1 MTVRPQHFA
10 FALLASALA
19 AGLPALAAVP
29 QFANTDE
36 NVAALGLNVKVFVKA
51 ESIPASTPNQR
62 HFTYTRGSET
72 RKVTKFDV
80 REVWLMSQR
89 GGVWRNK
96 AGDTLTLA
104 RPTALLP
111 KRLDELEE
119 RDKISAAIQ
128 EGEAEFA
135 ESAKDLLYDWIA
147 DFAGLNVDK
156 TAITSIKTGVSV
168 AAAGQVETGDPRRV
182 AAVFRMRT
190 KDGGTGPWNWVEFS
204 LVDPISPK
212 DAKALVS
219 AFIKGV
225 KVERQAMAPKSS
237 AAATA
242 SHADDPRRE
251 DAKRAISGGGGW
263 WWSENDDYIFL
274 TNMSKSKGEAFI
286 RDTQR
291 TMSAMRKAY
300 ERYVPATK
308 PVGTGV
314 VRVFSG
320 HDEYRKYLST
330 FSADSATLM
339 DSVGLW
345 SPSREELLVEYREDK
360 SKTLETMRHEAFHQ
374 YLYYATGGVPHMT
387 WFNEGHAT
395 LFENVRYNPGTGE
408 VRVLCAGNRANWV
421 KRDPERIAAII
432 PTIITMSRDEYY
444 SGDVNDHYV
453 AGWALCYFL
462 AKGVHKARGFE
473 AYREVIPVYLKGL
486 EEGLSPVE
494 ANERAW
500 APVAGRDLSADF
512 LKFWKSARSAETYE
526 PKP

>member
-1 MTVRPQHFA
+1 MNVRQQLYS

-36 NVAALGLNVKVFVKA
+36 NVAALGLSVKVFVKA

-62 HFTYTRGSET
+62 TFTFTKGGES
-72 RKVTKFDV
+72 RKVSMFDV

-111 KRLDELEE
+111 KVLGELEE
-119 RDKISAAIQ
+119 RDKISAAIK

-135 ESAKDLLYDWIA
+135 ESAKDLLYDWIS
-147 DFAGLNVDK
+147 DFAGLKVDK
-156 TAITSIKTGVSV
+156 SALTQIKTGVSV
-168 AAAGQVETGDPRRV
+168 AAARQVETGDSRRV

-204 LVDPISPK
+204 LVDPITPK
-212 DAKALVS
+212 DGKALVS

-225 KVERQAMAPKSS
+225 KVERLAMAPKSS
-237 AAATA
+237 AATA

-320 HDEYRKYLST
+320 HDDYCKYLST

-339 DSVGLW
+339 DSIGLW
-345 SPSREELLVEYREDK
+345 APAREELLVEYRDDK
-360 SKTLETMRHEAFHQ
+360 AKTLETMRHEAFHQ
-374 YLYYATGGVPHMT
+374 YLYYATGCGNHMT

-395 LFENVRYNPGTGE
+395 LFENIRYNPGTGE
-408 VRVLCAGNRANWV
+408 VRVLCSGNRAEWV
-421 KRDPERIAAII
+421 KRGPERIAATI
-432 PTIITMSRDEYY
+432 PQIITMSRDQYY
-444 SGDVNDHYV
+444 SGDVNSHYV

-462 AKGVHKARGFE
+462 SKGVHKVRGFE
-473 AYREVIPVYLKGL
+473 AYREIIPAYLKGL
-486 EEGLSPVE
+486 GEGLSPVE
-494 ANERAW
+494 ANARAW
-500 APVAGRDLSADF
+500 AVVEGRDISADF
-512 LKFWKSARSAETYE
+512 LKFWKSAKSAETYE
-526 PKP
+526 PRP